1 MTKKSP
7 LLLAILLLA
16 LAGCAAPAPPAMVA
30 KQPTPDPAAPQAT
43 ATPEAAQTQP
53 FRIIGYFSYGDV
65 VAAVPFDKL
74 THINYA
80 FLIPN
85 EDGTFQPLIN
95 SWKLHDLVEQAH
107 AHGVK
112 VLISVGGW
120 GWDAQF
126 ETMAASAESRA
137 VFVREV
143 MSIVAEYNL
152 DGVDMDWEYPGPEP
166 ASAENNLLLMRAL
179 YHELQAQ
186 GKLLTAAVVA
196 YGPTGD
202 GVLDEVFELVDFL
215 NLMAY
220 DGPQHATLEYAVQSL
235 DYWSGRGLPP
245 EKLVLGVPFYSRPG
259 GISYRRLVEA
269 DPAAAQ
275 RDEMDFFGQINRYNG
290 IPTMRAKTRLAM
302 ERASGIMIWTL
313 AMDTFDDE
321 TSLLNAIYQTA
332 NPARP

>member
-1 MTKKSP
+1 MKRKSS
-7 LLLAILLLA
+7 LILAILLLA
-16 LAGCAAPAPPAMVA
+16 LAGCAAP
-30 KQPTPDPAAPQAT
+30 PAAVSEQPPPDQPAAQAT
-43 ATPEAAQTQP
+43 ATMEPVQTEP
-53 FRIIGYFSYGDV
+53 FRIIGYFSYGDI
-65 VAAVPFDKL
+65 VATVPFDKL

-85 EDGTFQPLIN
+85 DDGTFQPLIN

-126 ETMAASAESRA
+126 EKAAASAETRA

-143 MSIVAEYNL
+143 MSIVAAYNL
-152 DGVDMDWEYPGPEP
+152 DGVDMDWEYPGPEQE
-166 ASAENNLLLMRAL
+166 SAENNVLLMRAL
-179 YHELQAQ
+179 YDELQPQ

-196 YGPTGD
+196 YGAAGD
-202 GVLDEVFELVDFL
+202 GVLHEVFELVDFL

-220 DGPQHATLEYAVQSL
+220 DGPQHATMEYAVQSL
-235 DYWSGRGLPP
+235 DYWSGRGLPQ

-259 GISYRRLVEA
+259 GISYRKLVEA

-275 RDEMDFFGQINRYNG
+275 QDELDYFGQLNRYNG
-290 IPTMRAKTRLAM
+290 IPTMRAKTKLAI
-302 ERASGIMIWTL
+302 ERASGVMIWTL
-313 AMDTFDDE
+313 AMDTFDEE
-321 TSLLNAIYQTA
+321 TSLLAAIYQTA
-332 NPARP
+332 YPAQP